1 MSQWT
6 SACTKKGGI
15 VRLTLALAAIA
26 GCESCKSDAKTKGAS
41 SSGAPVASVAPS
53 SVAAPAVVEKACDE
67 AVLQPGQCLPSLA
80 YKRSTSVVAWFR
92 RAGVTDETEQ
102 KVIVD
107 KETEGCL
114 QFSLGPAA
122 EPAIACVRE
131 ERVPVMSTPSTSS
144 PVMLNLV
151 LEVLVARESKVVVAM
166 SAPLGV
172 RSSDGPVLFQ
182 ASWKTDG
189 PGKAIDLSPS
199 AEDCAAAPARLEAF
213 WATRAMD
220 PDPAVKQAIAAEKKL
235 GAARVAAVCSAP
247 KHYAIK

>member
-1 MSQWT
+1 
-6 SACTKKGGI
+6 
-15 VRLTLALAAIA
+15 
-26 GCESCKSDAKTKGAS
+26 
-41 SSGAPVASVAPS
+41 
-53 SVAAPAVVEKACDE
+53 VAAPAAVVETTCDE
-67 AVLQPGQCLPSLA
+67 AVLQPGHCLPSLA

-102 KVIVD
+102 KVILD
-107 KETEGCL
+107 KETEGCE

-122 EPAIACVRE
+122 ERAIACVRE
-131 ERVPVMSTPSTSS
+131 ERVPVMATPPAST

-172 RSSDGPVLFQ
+172 LFQ
-182 ASWKTDG
+182 SSWKTDG

-199 AEDCAAAPARLEAF
+199 AEDCAAAPARLDAF

-220 PDPAVKQAIAAEKKL
+220 PDPTVKQAIAAEKKL